1 MINYR
6 GDIPPIGEENM
17 TEFTATLPL
26 KIEVTIKAKSKDEAL
41 SFLDDLYANITIEN
55 DGNREIEIVDDNL
68 SLIENDWELDD

>member
-1 MINYR
+1 
-6 GDIPPIGEENM
+6 M

-55 DGNREIEIVDDNL
+55 DGNQVIEIVDDNL
-68 SLIENDWELDD
+68 SLIEFNWELED

>member
-1 MINYR
+1 
-6 GDIPPIGEENM
+6 M

-68 SLIENDWELDD
+68 SLIENNWELQD

>member
-1 MINYR
+1 
-6 GDIPPIGEENM
+6 M
-17 TEFTATLPL
+17 TGFTATLPL

-68 SLIENDWELDD
+68 SLIENDWELED